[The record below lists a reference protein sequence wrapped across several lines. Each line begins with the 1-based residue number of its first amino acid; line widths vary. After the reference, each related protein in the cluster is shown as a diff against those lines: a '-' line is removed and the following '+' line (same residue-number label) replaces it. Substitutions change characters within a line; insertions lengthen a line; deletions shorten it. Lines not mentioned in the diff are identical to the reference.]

1 MRLHGTPVQFVRFAI
16 VGILSNLV
24 LYLLYLALTGLGV
37 GIKLAMTLLYVVGTL
52 QSFVFN
58 RRWSFEHRGR
68 RGPAFVRYVAAYVIG
83 YVVNLLGL
91 MLFVD
96 WFGQPHQVVQ
106 GVLILTVAVLL
117 FALHKAWVFAPVSP
131 QISR

>member
-1 MRLHGTPVQFVRFAI
+1 MILRGTATQFLRFAL
-16 VGILSNLV
+16 VGLASNLV
-24 LYLLYLALTGLGV
+24 LYLLYLALTGLGI
-37 GIKLAMTLLYVVGTL
+37 GIKLAMTLLYVVGVL

-58 RRWSFEHRGR
+58 RRWSFGHLGR
-68 RGPAFVRYVAAYVIG
+68 RGPAFVRYVAAYGIG

-106 GVLILTVAVLL
+106 GLLILTVAVLL
-117 FALHKAWVFAPVSP
+117 FALHKFWVFAPVSP